1 MCKFGF
7 TKSLVTK
14 VDRKAIFEAI
24 WSRELRFGEAEKC
37 VPEKCEMR
45 LTETTFALVR
55 FSS

>member
-14 VDRKAIFEAI
+14 VDGKAIFEAI